1 MFGVFIILLF
11 MGILPADMS
20 VYRMHVVSRGQ
31 KDPPPETGTMGG
43 SELLCGC
50 WDFYK
55 SSHCF

>member
-20 VYRMHVVSRGQ
+20 VYHMHVVSRGQ
-31 KDPPPETGTMGG
+31 RDPPETGMMGG

-55 SSHCF
+55 SSHSF